1 MHVFR
6 FNVCRSRIS
15 ESGASPDGLPT
26 VHTTHTITFL
36 IYSQLNTFSLPL
48 HSHARAHAFV
58 ERERV
63 FHIVCLLQVASVRR
77 LFVDEMA
84 RVYEESGDDFE
95 PSPDLMNEQMH
106 ASMHA
111 HDHLLDRMLIPIRF
125 CSDLVVAHAQRF
137 SMGGVLL
144 ESFGKWL
151 VTRDEKWRFLEMSAI
166 GASVPQHWWNSK
178 EVRVMHAARIHI

>member
-1 MHVFR
+1 MPFTVLGGYICDLLLYCWAGGWRVCKRMHVFR

-15 ESGASPDGLPT
+15 ESSASPDGLPT

-95 PSPDLMNEQMH
+95 PSPDLKTTIAQIAGDDDSGH
-106 ASMHA
+106 ARKKTKKHGPTPTPTPPPPPPP
-111 HDHLLDRMLIPIRF
+111 RPPPRPP
-125 CSDLVVAHAQRF
+125 
-137 SMGGVLL
+137 
-144 ESFGKWL
+144 
-151 VTRDEKWRFLEMSAI
+151 
-166 GASVPQHWWNSK
+166 VPPCRGS
-178 EVRVMHAARIHI
+178 RP